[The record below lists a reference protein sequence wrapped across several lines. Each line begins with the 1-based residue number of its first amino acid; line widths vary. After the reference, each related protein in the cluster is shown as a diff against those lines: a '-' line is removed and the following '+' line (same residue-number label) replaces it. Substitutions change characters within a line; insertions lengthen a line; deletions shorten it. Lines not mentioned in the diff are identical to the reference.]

1 MVSQLFHSSEFF
13 SQKLGARKQKV
24 LADESAPLACLAK
37 KRSVQ
42 GSIWSPRQTHR
53 KVSKLPFVKSEE
65 DALLQKC
72 NRVFTRESICLGVL
86 AGSAGLSQAVTKVAL
101 QARREIPPFPRQQS
115 STL

>member
-1 MVSQLFHSSEFF
+1 M
-13 SQKLGARKQKV
+13 
-24 LADESAPLACLAK
+24 
-37 KRSVQ
+37 
-42 GSIWSPRQTHR
+42 
-53 KVSKLPFVKSEE
+53 LPFVKSEE

-101 QARREIPPFPRQQS
+101 QGEIPPFPQQQS